1 MGGFFSKTRKQES
14 IFSVL
19 RKLTNT
25 IRDLETKEKR
35 LHEIDLPQLVKRMH
49 DLKEER
55 RQKNAMQVFA
65 LYKKKEQ
72 TRDLWFTLRL
82 NLETIKHE
90 IETQQTNI
98 VATNGFN
105 EANEVMERA
114 LTMTS
119 LRDVDKIL
127 DKCRE
132 HMEKGAEVFDALTSP
147 INDLQ
152 GDEEELE
159 LEMAELMAKGITEKH
174 KVELPE
180 LPEQEIAEGSP
191 EEASVKM
198 VPSKWNKNKKKGDPL
213 KKPLLLVE

>member
-1 MGGFFSKTRKQES
+1 MGGLLSKTRKQDS

-35 LHEIDLPQLVKRMH
+35 LHEIDLPLLVKRMLE
-49 DLKEER
+49 LKDDGR
-55 RQKNAMQVFA
+55 KKNAMQVFV

-132 HMEKGAEVFDALTSP
+132 HMEQGAEVFEALTSP
-147 INDLQ
+147 ISDLQ

-159 LEMAELMAKGITEKH
+159 LEMAELMAKGVAEKH
-174 KVELPE
+174 QVELPE
-180 LPEQEIAEGSP
+180 LPENEIAEGSP
-191 EEASVKM
+191 NDARPKM
-198 VPSKWNKNKKKGDPL
+198 VPSKWKKKKGDPL
-213 KKPLLLVE
+213 KKPLLLAE